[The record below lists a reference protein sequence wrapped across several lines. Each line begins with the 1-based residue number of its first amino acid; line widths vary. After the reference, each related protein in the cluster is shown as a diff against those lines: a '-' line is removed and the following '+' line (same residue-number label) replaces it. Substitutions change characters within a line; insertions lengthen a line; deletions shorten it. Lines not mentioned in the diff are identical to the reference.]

1 MELDQEWS
9 VAAFVE
15 LEHFLMQDGCA
26 HLSVTGPGNKD
37 NFEMEIKTQFLQC
50 LDLSLPWD
58 VGVDGNICK
67 LAFLC
72 YIFPENIR
80 FEIKTVWRTPTKI
93 MQVWTKLLLP

>member
-1 MELDQEWS
+1 
-9 VAAFVE
+9 
-15 LEHFLMQDGCA
+15 
-26 HLSVTGPGNKD
+26 
-37 NFEMEIKTQFLQC
+37 MEIKTEFLQN

-80 FEIKTVWRTPTKI
+80 FEIKTVWRTPDYNNASLNKI
-93 MQVWTKLLLP
+93 TFTIKKTCK